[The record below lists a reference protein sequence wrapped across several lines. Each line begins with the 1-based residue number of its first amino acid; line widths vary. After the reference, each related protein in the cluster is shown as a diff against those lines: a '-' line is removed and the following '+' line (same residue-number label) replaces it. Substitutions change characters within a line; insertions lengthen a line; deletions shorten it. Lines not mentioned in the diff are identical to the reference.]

1 MYRSRALSLLITRG
15 REHPCAVEMNGEQQL
30 DADLGS
36 GVEVEEFSWEDY
48 LEETGATTAPYA
60 SFKHLWCFLPELS
73 VLEGQSQLLSHQGN
87 HMGGGYMFAKWVCPW
102 DEAGGGS
109 EEGP

>member
-1 MYRSRALSLLITRG
+1 
-15 REHPCAVEMNGEQQL
+15 MNGEQQL

-48 LEETGATTAPYA
+48 LEETGATTAPYC
-60 SFKHLWCFLPELS
+60 S
-73 VLEGQSQLLSHQGN
+73 
-87 HMGGGYMFAKWVCPW
+87 W

-109 EEGP
+109 EKGS